1 MGERTMAE
9 SLHIAEKVAL
19 KAQKALEPL
28 LAEMVANK
36 WPADFRKIMWGA
48 VADTA
53 RALARDAETR
63 RPTTHKGER
72 G

>member
-1 MGERTMAE
+1 MAE

-36 WPADFRKIMWGA
+36 WPADFRKIMWEA

-53 RALARDAETR
+53 SALARDTEQ